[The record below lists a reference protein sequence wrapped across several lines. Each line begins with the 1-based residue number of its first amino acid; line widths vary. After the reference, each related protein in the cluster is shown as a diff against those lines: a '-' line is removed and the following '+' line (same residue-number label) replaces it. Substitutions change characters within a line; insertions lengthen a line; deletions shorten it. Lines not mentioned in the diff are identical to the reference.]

1 MGASPKPKGVREHV
15 DNLGLVAPVW
25 RLTKTIVPLLA
36 QRLRVYTR
44 TTLLIHVVLR
54 VSTLSPKHAVH
65 ALSLKYN
72 ARPLWPEG
80 TLVDDRA

>member
-1 MGASPKPKGVREHV
+1 MRAECWSFGNAISRSVHTCEAWGTLR
-15 DNLGLVAPVW
+15 AP
-25 RLTKTIVPLLA
+25 LETLLA

>member
-1 MGASPKPKGVREHV
+1 MCLSVLGAGTRGVE
-15 DNLGLVAPVW
+15 DS
-25 RLTKTIVPLLA
+25 KSLLA

>member
-1 MGASPKPKGVREHV
+1 MAGRPRVNP
-15 DNLGLVAPVW
+15 
-25 RLTKTIVPLLA
+25 T
-36 QRLRVYTR
+36 LRVYTR